1 MDIIGTT
8 ITFLVIGI
16 DGDLHGDLT
25 ILDMEMVMV
34 MVMVMVMECGITGG
48 GIHTTMDQIIMIRTT
63 TETIIE
69 LPT

>member
-16 DGDLHGDLT
+16 DGILHGDLT
-25 ILDMEMVMV
+25 ILDME

-48 GIHTTMDQIIMIRTT
+48 GIHTTMDQIIMIRIT
-63 TETIIE
+63 TEMIIE